1 MCFWVRHFFFY
12 QNWSLS
18 LSQQQWYWSSYFFYF
33 FLYLVNSVPQLS
45 ILIPKFHNEGW
56 ISPIIKSVS
65 TKIIIFIVVG
75 LSKTNFDRQLRN
87 LKYVFPKNMISW
99 MIFGPRA
106 SRNCFN
112 ISTFCV
118 DYEAQNCR
126 WYWLH
131 RDILRLN
138 PSISLFYHLAKFY
151 QLALLVKI

>member
-1 MCFWVRHFFFY
+1 MFLGPSFFF
-12 QNWSLS
+12 LS
-18 LSQQQWYWSSYFFYF
+18 KLVFVLIPTTMILILVFFYF

-99 MIFGPRA
+99 MVFGPRA

-151 QLALLVKI
+151 QLAL